1 MLGYP
6 LESCYQRSRVI
17 STSGFGGRNFEFGSR
32 PTSDNVDSVISMS
45 GLVENVGVAAE
56 IASLFQAVKSYC
68 RFLFNGRRLGFPVDG
83 DVRFCRRWHQIVRR
97 PTEIF
102 LVDTGFVSLAGGWA
116 KLKVCDANCT
126 TSRC

>member
-1 MLGYP
+1 MLRVILQPY
-6 LESCYQRSRVI
+6 SRVI
-17 STSGFGGRNFEFGSR
+17 STSGFCGRIFEFSSR
-32 PTSDNVDSVISMS
+32 PTSGNVDSVISMS

-97 PTEIF
+97 PTRKF